1 MSAVLMD
8 GKTLQNL
15 TDEAGVAFEDVQS
28 AIQATHE
35 VEIHAI
41 IQHAMDDGT
50 VT

>member
-1 MSAVLMD
+1 MD